1 MKRFWYEA
9 SRSELIAR
17 VFALESELAVAAVLL
32 ENREVAAEH
41 RSPVL
46 TELQRKWRDLL
57 AEEPAIAEEQAA

>member
-1 MKRFWYEA
+1 MRRYWYEA

-41 RSPVL
+41 RSPVV

-57 AEEPAIAEEQAA
+57 AEQPVSQEVAA